1 MICGLMTIARQRRAN
16 KPQTWDDSG
25 LSTHEIT
32 MPFSQFKLH
41 PDLLR
46 GLKDLGFAR
55 PTPIQA
61 DAIPPAL
68 EGKDV
73 LACAMT
79 GSGKTVAFLLPILH
93 QLIVKPRGTTRAL
106 IITPTRE
113 LAAQI
118 LEDLK
123 DLTVHTPINGAAVF
137 GGVGMGP
144 QEHAFRSGVDVIV
157 GTPGRLLD
165 HFRPPDAKLSGPG
178 VLVLDQAGR
187 LPGQGVLPEYPPGS

>member
-1 MICGLMTIARQRRAN
+1 
-16 KPQTWDDSG
+16 
-25 LSTHEIT
+25 

-79 GSGKTVAFLLPILH
+79 GSGKTVAFLLPILN
-93 QLIVKPRGTTRAL
+93 QLIGKPRGTTRAL
-106 IITPTRE
+106 
-113 LAAQI
+113 
-118 LEDLK
+118 
-123 DLTVHTPINGAAVF
+123 
-137 GGVGMGP
+137 
-144 QEHAFRSGVDVIV
+144 RS
-157 GTPGRLLD
+157 RA
-165 HFRPPDAKLSGPG
+165 RAC
-178 VLVLDQAGR
+178 AGR
-187 LPGQGVLPEYPPGS
+187 VSASVCVQTSGEA